1 MTKRDYGPQ
10 NIQYKNIYIIINRV
24 KNITSYI
31 YLIMVKYKEF
41 VKSIKYLVNSLNLS
55 YNTISYFLNSY

>member
-1 MTKRDYGPQ
+1 MTKPDYGPQ